1 MANRAWVPNTFSSS
15 YPNSKLK
22 PDLLSLNLENGF
34 LKSFLILN
42 QVATPPSFYISIHIP
57 NVPYQ
62 YHNISSAG
70 IGVVIQND
78 QGVLTDTISRKLALQ
93 ASVEV
98 MEAQA
103 AWEAIQ
109 LALHLRL
116 DNII

>member
-1 MANRAWVPNTFSSS
+1 MAKQAWVANTFSSS
-15 YPNSKLK
+15 YPNTKLK

-42 QVATPPSFYISIHIP
+42 QVATPLFLYFNTHSQCTLPVS
-57 NVPYQ
+57 
-62 YHNISSAG
+62 HNISSAG

-78 QGVLTDTISRKLALQ
+78 QVVLTDTISRKLALQ
-93 ASVEV
+93 ASVKV
-98 MEAQA
+98 MEARA
-103 AWEAIQ
+103 AWESIQ